1 MRGLAVA
8 WLGLALAAC
17 MAPSP
22 SPVPTI
28 SLATAEATAIAQ
40 VTSIT
45 PVVVR
50 SARLTIYR
58 AENLPGNQV
67 PGDTPVWEVIL
78 EGTMPEPCGTP
89 TVSPGPQGTCTNPSE
104 LVLIDARDA
113 TFIQAV
119 SPYP

>member
-1 MRGLAVA
+1 M
-8 WLGLALAAC
+8 
-17 MAPSP
+17 
-22 SPVPTI
+22 
-28 SLATAEATAIAQ
+28 ATAEAAAIGQ

-50 SARLTIYR
+50 SARLTTYR
-58 AENLPGNQV
+58 AENLPGNV
-67 PGDTPVWEVIL
+67 VSGDTPVWEVL
-78 EGTMPEPCGTP
+78 LAGTFPEPCGTP
-89 TVSPGPQGTCTNPSE
+89 TVSPGPRGTCTNPSE